1 MFGDAGSGVQN
12 TQVNVRGAG
21 VEAAA
26 ENRALGGLALV
37 FDAPDEGWVSM
48 QRVGEELERALR
60 AAGEPVA
67 RLQWPLPRLAR
78 AASPARRAFNV
89 DRALGRFG
97 LYPVQ
102 LLAALRAHR
111 FFHVVD
117 HSYSHLLWVLPPERS
132 GVFCHDL
139 DAYRAALPGTR
150 DTAEPWRRAM
160 ADIQLAGLKRAA
172 VIFTSTEV
180 TATELVSRV
189 GVAREK
195 VVVAPYG
202 TGPEY
207 VPKGGDAPELTPVRA
222 ALGGRPYLL
231 HVGSGAPRK
240 RLDRLKAV
248 HARLRRDFPGLL
260 LLQHGAP
267 LEVLPADAD
276 AGILRTTGPLPPAA
290 IAGLYRG
297 AAAVL
302 LTSDGEGFGL
312 PVLEALACGAPV
324 VASDL
329 PTVREVGGVHVDH
342 VPREDVEAWA
352 RAVTPHLRHGSAPE
366 VRAQRAAW
374 AGRFSW
380 EAQARVVQQ
389 AYRRLAQETFA

>member
-1 MFGDAGSGVQN
+1 
-12 TQVNVRGAG
+12 
-21 VEAAA
+21 
-26 ENRALGGLALV
+26 V
-37 FDAPDEGWVSM
+37 FDAADEGWVSM

-60 AAGEPVA
+60 AAGEPVT

-78 AASPARRAFNV
+78 AASTTHRALNV

-97 LYPVQ
+97 LYPAQ
-102 LLAALRAHR
+102 LLRALRSHR
-111 FFHVVD
+111 LFHVVD
-117 HSYSHLLWVLPPERS
+117 HSYSHLLWVLPPSRT

-150 DTAEPWRRAM
+150 EQAEPWRRAL
-160 ADIQLAGLKRAA
+160 AEVQLQGLRRAA
-172 VIFTSTEV
+172 VVFTSTEV
-180 TATELVSRV
+180 TASELAALA
-189 GVAREK
+189 GVPRGK
-195 VVVAPYG
+195 LVVAPYG

-207 VPKGGDAPELTPVRA
+207 TAEGPDAPELAHVRA
-222 ALGGRPYLL
+222 ALGGQPYVL

-267 LEVLPADAD
+267 AEAFPAEAS
-276 AGILRTTGPLPPAA
+276 AGIVRTGGPLSPAA
-290 IAGLYRG
+290 IAALYRG
-297 AAAVL
+297 AAVVL
-302 LTSDGEGFGL
+302 QTSDAEGFGL

-329 PTVREVGGVHVDH
+329 PTVREVGGAHVDY
-342 VPREDVEAWA
+342 VPREDLEAWE
-352 RAVTPHLRHGSAPE
+352 RAAAPHLRHASPPGA
-366 VRAQRAAW
+366 RAKRSAW
-374 AGRFSW
+374 AARFSW

-389 AYRRLAQETFA
+389 AYAHVAAEVRT